1 MSLFVSF
8 GEIML
13 RLSPPAMQQIQNA
26 NSFDACYGGSEA
38 NVLACLSALGNKTAY
53 LTALPATAL
62 GDATVKHLKA
72 CGVDT
77 SHIIRKG
84 DNMGM
89 YFLEQGFG
97 TRSSQVIY
105 NRKNSEVTR
114 LDANSFDFDKIFEGC
129 THFHICGISFALS
142 KSSCELAFALLQN
155 AKQRGIKTSFDFN
168 YRAKL
173 WSTEQAAPVYRKII
187 PFVDILFC
195 SSLDLSTF
203 LGTDIEHFYS
213 NYSTELLIVRE
224 REIISS
230 AEHSAK
236 AAIYRQNG
244 LDAECV
250 ATNSASFDVLDRIGS
265 GDAFVGGVLHSLY
278 NNPQSL
284 TAALQT
290 GMACFVLKH
299 TLPGDTFTLN
309 YAAVQAHIDNH
320 SKDVSR

>member
-1 MSLFVSF
+1 M
-8 GEIML
+8 
-13 RLSPPAMQQIQNA
+13 
-26 NSFDACYGGSEA
+26 
-38 NVLACLSALGNKTAY
+38 
-53 LTALPATAL
+53 
-62 GDATVKHLKA
+62 
-72 CGVDT
+72 
-77 SHIIRKG
+77 
-84 DNMGM
+84 
-89 YFLEQGFG
+89 
-97 TRSSQVIY
+97 
-105 NRKNSEVTR
+105 
-114 LDANSFDFDKIFEGC
+114 
-129 THFHICGISFALS
+129 
-142 KSSCELAFALLQN
+142 
-155 AKQRGIKTSFDFN
+155 
-168 YRAKL
+168 
-173 WSTEQAAPVYRKII
+173 
-187 PFVDILFC
+187 
-195 SSLDLSTF
+195 STF
-203 LGTDIEHFYS
+203 LGTDIEHFYG

-244 LDAECV
+244 LDSECV